1 MCWNYPKLAV
11 AFIDKHLA
19 SVEDGGLKTVKCSYI
34 HNNTSFWQGN
44 ISTKFI
50 GKRVSWWQILDQTES
65 KKVNSNGQNNN
76 GGRNNI
82 TVVGMNHD
90 HSI

>member
-1 MCWNYPKLAV
+1 MFLHTQQYFILA
-11 AFIDKHLA
+11 
-19 SVEDGGLKTVKCSYI
+19 GGYKYKI
-34 HNNTSFWQGN
+34 
-44 ISTKFI
+44 I
-50 GKRVSWWQILDQTES
+50 GKRVLWWQILDQMES